1 MFRRIKL
8 PEEMPAIDLLG
19 FLSVEEYKKKL
30 KEEFILMQQT
40 QWHLKVTNQ
49 GKSNIYNEVKD
60 WK

>member
-1 MFRRIKL
+1 
-8 PEEMPAIDLLG
+8 MPAIDLLG

-30 KEEFILMQQT
+30 KEEFI
-40 QWHLKVTNQ
+40 WHLKVTNQ